1 MKLSQLFW
9 VYQYHQI
16 TDEDLYY
23 RDGDIPVYTG
33 NNELKGYW
41 NQSFGEQITLPCLT
55 YSVKG
60 FDGIISV
67 QEKVFDA
74 NNSAVL
80 CVREEYKEDIVLEW
94 FEYVLPHYFYKKLV
108 NREGVSYLSK
118 EQVEDID
125 IPWIPKEQQ
134 LEQVITYKKMDEM
147 YYMLIEQK
155 RQIQSLMEKQIFLSK
170 EIQDKVPLCQ
180 IFKYV
185 SRNDCLSESGLY
197 QRSAATD
204 EQITVLSGSPGGAVF
219 GMIDSTQG
227 GIHWL
232 DGRQALH
239 LISRGNAGK
248 LTFLKKGRYAT
259 NTNAFLLYIP
269 YDYWEKLGIDNES
282 DERIFL
288 KYLKCYLQPLF
299 YEVSS
304 NSELSVFPLT
314 DVMKNMKMPFFQY
327 NAEMETIISCVERLE
342 KMFSVVEERLRK
354 VEKLRSYEVV
364 D

>member
-1 MKLSQLFW
+1 MKLSRIFW

-16 TDEDLYY
+16 TDEELYY
-23 RDGDIPVYTG
+23 SDGHIPVYTG
-33 NNELKGYW
+33 SNELKGYW
-41 NQSFGEQITLPCLT
+41 NQSFGEKITLPCLT

-60 FDGIISV
+60 FDGVISV
-67 QEKVFDA
+67 QETVFDA

-80 CVREEYKEDIVLEW
+80 CVREEYREEVVLEW
-94 FEYVLPHYFYKKLV
+94 FQYVLPHYFYKVLV
-108 NREGVSYLSK
+108 NRGGVSYLSK
-118 EQVEDID
+118 ERVEDLE
-125 IPWIPKEQQ
+125 IPWISRDRQ
-134 LEQVITYKKMDEM
+134 LEQLITFKKLGEM
-147 YYMLIEQK
+147 YHILTEQK
-155 RQIQSLMEKQIFLSK
+155 RQIQCLMEKQIFLSE

-197 QRSAATD
+197 QRSASTE
-204 EQITVLSGSPGGAVF
+204 EQITVLSGSSGGTVF
-219 GMIDSTQG
+219 GRIDSAQK

-232 DGRQALH
+232 DNRQALH

-248 LTFLKKGRYAT
+248 LTFLEKGRYAT

-269 YDYWEKLGIDNES
+269 YDYWGKLGITNES
-282 DERIFL
+282 DERIYL

-304 NSELSVFPLT
+304 NSDLSVFPLT
-314 DVMKNMKMPFFQY
+314 DVRKNMKIPFFHY
-327 NAEMETIISCVERLE
+327 NAEMEKIIKCVERLE
-342 KMFSVVEERLRK
+342 KLNSTVMERLKK
-354 VEKLRSYEVV
+354 VERLRSYEVV